1 MSHSLKGW
9 IAIIVLATCTHG
21 SAALAQSLLTGVV
34 EDVSAQTIEMPSLPG
49 SWQRRIEWMAV
60 EGSQVAVGDPVV
72 RLDPGDLLSQEEQTR
87 TDLEKQRLSAERQ
100 VDELRLKILDAEKAV
115 AEANAAVALAELDAV
130 IPESTIARLDF
141 ERNQLTLQT
150 APRDRVRKIAELANA
165 QAELTDVQARVK
177 LEVAQAQASFDRIR
191 NALEATTIRASKAGF
206 VIYGENPWTGQK
218 IFPGDTLFGGFEI
231 ASVANRQDLQLR
243 FWVHEADM
251 RHFAPGQ
258 ALSITPD
265 AQGLP
270 SFSATVSR
278 SSSQAIERQDWSAGG
293 YFELIAKPD
302 SQIPLQV
309 MPGMSVMGMASKDHQ
324 S

>member
-1 MSHSLKGW
+1 MMNDALKTTV
-9 IAIIVLATCTHG
+9 ILLAFTYVSG
-21 SAALAQSLLTGVV
+21 GQAQSLLTGVV

-72 RLDPGDLLSQEEQTR
+72 RLDPGDLISQEEQTR
-87 TDLEKQRLSAERQ
+87 TDLEKQQLSAARQ
-100 VDELRLKILDAEKAV
+100 VDELRLKILDAEKQV
-115 AEANAAVALAELDAV
+115 AETIAAVKLAELDAV
-130 IPESTIARLDF
+130 IPQSTIPRLDF
-141 ERNQLTLQT
+141 ERYQLTLQT
-150 APRDRVRKIAELANA
+150 ALRDRVRNEAELLNA
-165 QAELTDVQARVK
+165 QAELLDVESRVD
-177 LEVAQAQASFDRIR
+177 LEVAQAQANYDRIR

-231 ASVANRQDLQLR
+231 ASVASRQDLQLR

-251 RHFAPGQ
+251 RHFSPGQ
-258 ALSITPD
+258 PLSITPD

-270 SFSATVSR
+270 SFDATVSW
-278 SSSQAIERQDWSAGG
+278 SSSQAVERQDWSAGG
-293 YFELIAKPD
+293 YFELIAKPV
-302 SQIPLQV
+302 SQIPSQV
-309 MPGMSVMGMASKDHQ
+309 MPGMSVMGVATKERQ